1 MGEQLQTF
9 HGLFI
14 LNARRDCQVAH
25 SLLKLRKIV
34 EATMKITKAVITV
47 AGKGQRALPLQ
58 TLIDRDGVER
68 SVLGIL
74 IAEAHRAGIEEIGLV
89 VRPGDEGGLT
99 AVSGNHTGH
108 LHFIPQAEP
117 LGYGHALLCA
127 RDFVG
132 GAPFLHLV
140 GDHIYINRGEV
151 GCAQQLVQV
160 AEREACT
167 VSAVQATR
175 EHLLPYFGVV
185 GGRPLP
191 NRPALY
197 RVETVL
203 EKPTPTVAEQQL
215 IVPGL
220 RAGHY
225 LCFFGMHV
233 LTAGIM
239 EILAQQIEA
248 AELPPQITLSSALQ
262 ELAQREQVLAL
273 EKQDWRYDLGA
284 RYGLTMAQ
292 MALALH
298 GRDRELV
305 LSRLLELLAAGS

>member
-1 MGEQLQTF
+1 
-9 HGLFI
+9 
-14 LNARRDCQVAH
+14 
-25 SLLKLRKIV
+25 
-34 EATMKITKAVITV
+34 MKITKAVITV
-47 AGKGQRALPLQ
+47 AGRGQRALPLQ
-58 TLIDRDGVER
+58 TLIDRDGAEK

-74 IAEAHRAGIEEIGLV
+74 IEEVQRAGVEEIGLV
-89 VRPGDEGGLT
+89 VRSGDEGALT
-99 AVSGNHTGH
+99 AVAGNHAAH

-117 LGYGHALLCA
+117 SGYGHALLCA

-132 GAPFLHLV
+132 DKPFLHLV
-140 GDHIYINRGEV
+140 GDHIYISRGES

-191 NRPALY
+191 NRPHLY
-197 RVETVL
+197 RVERVM
-203 EKPTPTVAEQQL
+203 EKPTPTEAEQQL

-233 LTAGIM
+233 LTPGIM
-239 EILAQQIEA
+239 EMLSRLLATA
-248 AELPPQITLSSALQ
+248 AAPNRVTLSQALH

-284 RYGLTMAQ
+284 HYGLMIAQ

-298 GRDRELV
+298 GRDRDQV
-305 LSRLLELLAAGS
+305 LTHLLELLAARERA